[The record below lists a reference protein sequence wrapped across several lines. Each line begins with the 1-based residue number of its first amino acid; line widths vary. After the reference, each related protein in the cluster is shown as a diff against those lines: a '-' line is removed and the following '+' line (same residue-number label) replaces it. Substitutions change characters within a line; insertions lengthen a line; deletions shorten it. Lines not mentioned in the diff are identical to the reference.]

1 MKRLHFNSARKYLGL
16 VTEDGKQ
23 ERVEITNIDDVYNYV
38 DRLKATVQRYENPEP
53 METEIYDQ
61 ETQSDIIKSNT
72 QN

>member
-1 MKRLHFNSARKYLGL
+1 MGL

-23 ERVEITNIDDVYNYV
+23 ERVEITNIDVYNYV

-53 METEIYDQ
+53 TKTEIYDH